1 MELFLQTLLRLSLS
15 GSLLALLLTALRP
28 LLRGRVSRRTA
39 YYLWL
44 LVLLRLCVPAGIA
57 LPAPV
62 EAAAEPTDAPP
73 AVIQTVPEGPLDV
86 PAGPAGAEPSPPSQA
101 APEPPVKP
109 VEPTEPTPAPAG
121 PGLKERLKGP
131 EVWAAVWAA
140 GAAAS
145 LLWFALGYF
154 LASGAVRR
162 SAGRP
167 SPEALAVLRE
177 LDGTGRVRLAES
189 PAVST
194 PLLLGAARPV
204 IVLPAGVTDRARL
217 RDILTHELTHVR
229 RHDLA
234 LKWFAA
240 AVTSLHWFNP
250 VMLLV
255 RREIGRCCELS
266 CDEAVMAGMD
276 EAERRHYGETLLKL
290 AAHAP
295 RGLGSMAVT
304 LCEEKKQLKE
314 RLYCIVKYKKSG
326 PMVVFL
332 SLLLA
337 AAVGAC
343 SLINGVTPV
352 TPDPPEPPAADEPQ
366 EEDTE
371 PPVLYELDGGL
382 TLAIPG
388 DIADRLLVFTS
399 GRECEYWAND
409 VSVFEKQ
416 SYEEAEGMEGVG
428 YLFGITRYTAEQYE
442 EYLTEDGSGISP
454 IATDGTYY
462 YMYTFATDVQFYR
475 SGIDSYENVD
485 FTPWQELEARVGGIL
500 DDFVARNGL
509 KAYSSLNQHAQVLYQ
524 NITKETSPD
533 SRDYDFT
540 VRVERGG
547 RTDQFHITGENGYN
561 VAFVGNYLTLSY
573 HWDEAEESEWLA
585 PEDPGTVLTL
595 TSADGETSIQCR
607 SGDDMAALTMGGETR
622 YAHVWDPETPE
633 NPDPHLRYSLLSFL
647 MIIPDDAFNHQV
659 WAGTVDGS
667 LSPAD
672 AAAALADQVAENYRN
687 TPDWLA
693 WKPLDFQV
701 ESAEVFDAYNGE
713 DFPNFCFNGRF
724 CVRLDDPNYTQ
735 WQAGAGLSDPI
746 AEGTF
751 AGYYRWGAEIFVM
764 KNADGDWYI
773 ADRGT
778 GGYSAELPGW
788 TLSSGME
795 NYIGNAPLEELVRLF
810 YLTEGDSHEY
820 RLPMKICERPA
831 EELAGLNDLLDR
843 RTGPEAQELC
853 RALSAYLNA
862 GYGYED
868 TLRSV
873 EDLNALLD
881 PAYRVYTAE

>member
-57 LPAPV
+57 LPVPV
-62 EAAAEPTDAPP
+62 EAAAEPADVPP
-73 AVIQTVPEGPLDV
+73 AVIQTVPDTLPDV

-109 VEPTEPTPAPAG
+109 VEPTDPTPAPAG
-121 PGLKERLKGP
+121 PGLIERLKGP

-154 LASGAVRR
+154 RASGAVRR

-250 VMLLV
+250 VMPLV

-295 RGLGSMAVT
+295 RGLGSMAAT

-343 SLINGVTPV
+343 SLVNGVTPA
-352 TPDPPEPPAADEPQ
+352 TPDPPAEDGPQ

-371 PPVLYELDGGL
+371 PPALYELDGGL

-416 SYEEAEGMEGVG
+416 SYEEAEGLEGVG
-428 YLFGITRYTAEQYE
+428 YLFGISRYTAEQYE

-454 IATDGTYY
+454 IATDDTYY

-485 FTPWQELEARVGGIL
+485 FTPWQELEGRVGGIL

-524 NITKETSPD
+524 NITKETAPD

-561 VAFVGNYLTLSY
+561 VAFVGNYLPLSY

-595 TSADGETSIQCR
+595 TSADGEASIRCR

-647 MIIPDDAFNHQV
+647 MTIPDDAFNHQV

-701 ESAEVFDAYNGE
+701 ESTEVFDVYNGE

-724 CVRLDDPNYTQ
+724 CVRLDDPNYSQ

-746 AEGTF
+746 AEGPF
-751 AGYYRWGAEIFVM
+751 AGYYRWGREIFVM

-820 RLPMKICERPA
+820 RLPMKICQRPA